1 MNAWSIEHHGRQL
14 DFLCDADRVVFVRED
29 AGSASNTEASI
40 LLYQSYITST
50 GSASNTEASILLYQS
65 YITSSTGNTEVN

>member
-1 MNAWSIEHHGRQL
+1 MMNASIENHGRQL
-14 DFLCDADRVVFVRED
+14 DFSCEADRVVFVRED

-40 LLYQSYITST
+40 LLYH
-50 GSASNTEASILLYQS
+50 S